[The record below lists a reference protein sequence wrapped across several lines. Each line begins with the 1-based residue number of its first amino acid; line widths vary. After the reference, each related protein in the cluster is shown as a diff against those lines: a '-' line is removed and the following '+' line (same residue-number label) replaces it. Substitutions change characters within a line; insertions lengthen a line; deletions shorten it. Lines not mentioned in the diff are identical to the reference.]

1 MSRRSAWRDRR
12 RGRSETG
19 GDESGGRARESAR
32 RGRPSDR
39 GSATVWTVGAMA
51 ALCAV
56 FGVVLVMGHAAVA
69 RHRAA
74 GAADLAAL
82 AAADHWSDGSVAACA
97 RADRVARAQNARL
110 VRCAVEGEISDV
122 TAASEDGLFT
132 SEARARAGPPGTD
145 AAGPPDT
152 EASVPPGAESSGGPE
167 ASARAE
173 AWRPREAEP
182 SAGTDAIEETEA
194 RVGSAVAAESEER
207 AAAGPQEQPSA
218 RAEGPAGR
226 KVPTNSWSIPPAVPV
241 SVPVPVPEAARP
253 ARPPAS
259 PASTR
264 DASLAAGRTRP

>member
-1 MSRRSAWRDRR
+1 M
-12 RGRSETG
+12 
-19 GDESGGRARESAR
+19 
-32 RGRPSDR
+32 
-39 GSATVWTVGAMA
+39 WTVGAMA

-56 FGVVLVMGHAAVA
+56 FGVVLVMGRAAVA

-145 AAGPPDT
+145 AAGPPGT

-173 AWRPREAEP
+173 AWRPPRAEP

-194 RVGSAVAAESEER
+194 RVGSAVSAESEER
-207 AAAGPQEQPSA
+207 AAAGPEEQPSA
-218 RAEGPAGR
+218 RAEGPAWR
-226 KVPTNSWSIPPAVPV
+226 KVPTNSWSIPPAVPLL
-241 SVPVPVPEAARP
+241 VPVPEAEAARP
-253 ARPPAS
+253 ARPSAS
-259 PASTR
+259 RASTR
-264 DASLAAGRTRP
+264 DAALAAGPHETLTS